1 VCGALARCVEC
12 GEGGLPIRF
21 VISAD
26 ALEGFEHYFP
36 PAVVFALQAREPPGK
51 PLRGKGIAGG
61 QHFRFAGLCAS

>member
-1 VCGALARCVEC
+1 VSGAAARCVEC

-36 PAVVFALQAREPPGK
+36 PAVN
-51 PLRGKGIAGG
+51 AG
-61 QHFRFAGLCAS
+61 